1 MSRITIGNARCDVA
15 MYGVD
20 DSPLDSRVSE
30 ILHAEE

>member
-1 MSRITIGNARCDVA
+1 MSGITIENTRCDVA

-30 ILHAEE
+30 ILHAKE